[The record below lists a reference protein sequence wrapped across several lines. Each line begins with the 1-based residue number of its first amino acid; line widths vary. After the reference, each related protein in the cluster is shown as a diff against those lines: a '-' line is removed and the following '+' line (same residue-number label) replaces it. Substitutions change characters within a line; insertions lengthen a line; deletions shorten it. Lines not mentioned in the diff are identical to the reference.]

1 MKLVAR
7 VAGVDSPRRRLPYPL
22 AWIGGKAGD
31 LVEVVSR
38 RETTVNSVS
47 VRYAFTDRYRY
58 SSDKAARELGYVAG
72 PIEPAIRDAVK
83 WFRARGMIRSGE
95 MPRRHRGR

>member
-1 MKLVAR
+1 MERVAR
-7 VAGVDSPRRRLPYPL
+7 VAGVDPPHRRLPYPV

-31 LVEVVSR
+31 FLEVVTR
-38 RETTVNSVS
+38 RETAVNSIS

-58 SSDKAARELGYVAG
+58 RSDKAVRELGYVVA

-83 WFRARGMIRSGE
+83 WFRSQGMIRSAE
-95 MPRRHRGR
+95 MS